1 MTETETPV
9 AAADTGPQSS
19 QVLSIT
25 LKQFMEGVNSVFYGV
40 TQILQ
45 SISPSVAREIVE
57 NALVKENDENA
68 EKAGAA
74 DGGGRPA
81 DDHVP
86 DHGGGDDQSEVTND
100 GAETEKPRKKKE
112 SAKKSEVSEG
122 PTEPEVSEKPADTAA
137 ESSLSVSVDDITK
150 IIVRKIKQDK
160 GNNTK
165 IGTLLKSYGVEKVS
179 DLPVEKFEAFLTDIS
194 QI

>member
-1 MTETETPV
+1 MTETKTP
-9 AAADTGPQSS
+9 ALPEDTGPQSS

-57 NALVKENDENA
+57 NTLGKEDVENA

-74 DGGGRPA
+74 DSGGCPA
-81 DDHVP
+81 DDPAP
-86 DHGGGDDQSEVTND
+86 DHGGGDDQPEVTAS
-100 GAETEKPRKKKE
+100 GEETEIPRKKSGAAENPKE
-112 SAKKSEVSEG
+112 PKT
-122 PTEPEVSEKPADTAA
+122 PEKPDEATTGPSPAIT
-137 ESSLSVSVDDITK
+137 VDDITK

-160 GNNTK
+160 GNNMK